1 MALSSKNQE
10 DFENFLLEIWRESN
24 NVIYYVPNEGN
35 AGDALIASGM
45 WCLFDKLNIKPIICA
60 AKDLIEDTYVMY
72 AGGGNLINGYFNCR
86 TFLEQCLEKNVKK
99 CIVLPHTVRGHE
111 DILTK
116 LDSRFTIV
124 AREYETYNWL
134 IEKELKIN
142 ILLASDLAFN
152 ISLEWL
158 ASQSDSI
165 SVRMDYYIHLLGN
178 PKQLAKYLL
187 WILKNRFIHF
197 DNGLLEII
205 RGDIESTS
213 LVQKRKY
220 NDLSNNYGSHY
231 KSRSESIIITRQFL
245 DVLKKSNSVKT
256 NRLHAAIGS
265 HLIQKV
271 VFMHDNSYGKN
282 RAVFNASLDKSHYV
296 TFVEVE

>member
-10 DFENFLLEIWRESN
+10 DFESFLLELWKESN
-24 NVIYYVPNEGN
+24 NIIYYVPNEGN

-45 WCLFDKLNIKPIICA
+45 WCLFDKLNIKPIICD

-86 TFLEQCLEKNVKK
+86 NFLEQCLEKKVKK
-99 CIVLPHTVRGHE
+99 CVVLPHTVRGHE
-111 DILTK
+111 DILNK

-134 IEKELKIN
+134 VEKELKIN

-158 ASQSDSI
+158 AFQSDSL
-165 SVRMDYYIHLLGN
+165 SVRMDYYIHLLCN

-197 DNGLLEII
+197 DDGLLEII
-205 RGDIESTS
+205 RGDIESTA
-213 LVQKRKY
+213 LIQTRKY

-231 KSRSESIIITRQFL
+231 KCRAESIIITRQFL

-265 HLIQKV
+265 HLIQKI

-282 RAVFNASLDKSHYV
+282 RAVFNASLDKSPYV